1 MPAINWKVRFKNPL
15 FIAQIIAAILVPILG
30 YAGMTAQDLTSWT
43 ALGDTL
49 LLAVSNPYVLALVAV
64 SVYNAI
70 SDPTTSGLSD
80 SELSLLYDKPRKDD

>member
-30 YAGMTAQDLTSWT
+30 YAGMAAQDLTSWT
-43 ALGDTL
+43 ALGDML
-49 LLAVSNPYVLALVAV
+49 LLAVSNPYVLALVVV

-70 SDPTTSGLSD
+70 TDPTTSGLSD
-80 SELSLLYDKPRKDD
+80 SELALLYDKPRKDE

>member
-15 FIAQIIAAILVPILG
+15 FIAQVIAAILVPILG

-43 ALGDTL
+43 TLGDTL
-49 LLAVSNPYVLALVAV
+49 LLAISNPYVLALVVV

-70 SDPTTSGLSD
+70 VDPTTSGLSD
-80 SELSLLYDKPRKDD
+80 SELALLYDKPRKDD

>member
-30 YAGMTAQDLTSWT
+30 YAGMTAQDLTSWAT
-43 ALGDTL
+43 LGDTL
-49 LLAVSNPYVLALVAV
+49 LLAVSNPYVLALVVV